1 MLPSGLLP
9 TVHHDKMVAD
19 WATQLPFGE
28 TIENNQEARNVKG
41 EKELLNKQED
51 LMRT

>member
-9 TVHHDKMVAD
+9 TVHHDKMVAS
-19 WATQLPFGE
+19 ATQLPFGE
-28 TIENNQEARNVKG
+28 TIENNIEARNVKG